1 MVVQTKFFSLRLSIS
16 HAKPRPSATLQ
27 RAAGVR
33 GDRPVEGGPSD
44 RVEPR
49 ISCTQSAAKAR
60 DFSRAASLST
70 GEVDSLLEQ
79 ARLELS
85 VPWRRSYPKP
95 RRGGRRSKVRGLGR
109 HPQWR
114 RLLETARSAC
124 ALLLVRGTILSA

>member
-60 DFSRAASLST
+60 DFSRGAPLST
-70 GEVDSLLEQ
+70 GETDSPLEGTGF
-79 ARLELS
+79 EPS
-85 VPWRRSYPKP
+85 VP
-95 RRGGRRSKVRGLGR
+95 
-109 HPQWR
+109 
-114 RLLETARSAC
+114 LLRK
-124 ALLLVRGTILSA
+124 ALLGVANRRRRH